1 MLKRRR
7 RVHQSQPLEQRLTQE
22 AHDLRE
28 AAKALPP
35 CAEREALLRKARLDE
50 RASHMAEWLSSA
62 GLRAPT

>member
-7 RVHQSQPLEQRLTQE
+7 RVHQKPLEQRLAQE

-35 CAEREALLRKARLDE
+35 CAEREALLRKARQDE
-50 RASHMAEWLSSA
+50 TASHIAEWLSSP
-62 GLRAPT
+62 GPRAPT